1 MLSKNWLKNVA
12 SNHGPNLAGVTC
24 VLILFWCATES
35 LSFGLSR
42 LYAARAF
49 ANRDL
54 SMANRAVLLDRSD
67 PEVYRVRAALFS
79 LERNFRD
86 AIIDAEHAIAL
97 SPNDADL
104 WIELGDY
111 RAENH
116 DTTVALNAYRHATR
130 LSPGYGRARQLLGN
144 SLLEAGQPEE
154 AFAELRHAST
164 LTPALFSKAIELAWQ
179 TYKGDPQ
186 AMYRALQPQSVQER
200 IALGLFFANHSVR
213 DQAVL
218 LMKDAGNLPSEERL
232 SLLRELLDTDKFD
245 EAYAVWSAGRD
256 ESSNEE
262 RFRPASITD
271 GSFEGQLSLDD
282 RGFGWRFNHDTR
294 AVHIWLDQ
302 GAPYSGKQ
310 SLRLDWH
317 GDPDP
322 SSRILQQLVLVLPE
336 TRYRL
341 TFAGRTQSLTTICPP
356 YITVTS
362 GKGENEILLGQS
374 TPLTEGSSGWHKYT
388 LDFATPD
395 SSRAIQISVK
405 RVAGS
410 EGACPIF
417 GSVWFDDF
425 SLARI

>member
-1 MLSKNWLKNVA
+1 
-12 SNHGPNLAGVTC
+12 
-24 VLILFWCATES
+24 
-35 LSFGLSR
+35 
-42 LYAARAF
+42 
-49 ANRDL
+49 
-54 SMANRAVLLDRSD
+54 MANRAVLLDGSD
-67 PEVYRVRAALFS
+67 PEVYRVRAAVLS
-79 LERNFRD
+79 QERNFRE
-86 AIIDAEHAIAL
+86 AINDLEHAIAL

-111 RAENH
+111 RAENY
-116 DTTVALNAYRHATR
+116 DTTPALNAYRHATR
-130 LSPGYGRARQLLGN
+130 LAPGYGRARQLLGTC
-144 SLLEAGQPEE
+144 LLEAGQAEE

-164 LTPALFSKAIELAWQ
+164 ITPARFSKNIELAWQ
-179 TYKGDPQ
+179 TYEGDPQ

-213 DQAVL
+213 DQAIL
-218 LMKDAGNLPSEERL
+218 LMKDAGNLPAEERL
-232 SLLRELLDTDKFD
+232 SLLQELLDTDKFD

-262 RFRPASITD
+262 GFRPASITD
-271 GSFEGQLSLDD
+271 GSFEGELSLD
-282 RGFGWRFNHDTR
+282 RGFGWTFNHDTR
-294 AVHIWLDQ
+294 AVNIWLDQ

-317 GDPDP
+317 GDPDH
-322 SSRILQQLVLVLPE
+322 SSRILQQRVLVLPE

-374 TPLTEGSSGWHKYT
+374 TPLTEGSSGWRKYT